1 MVVYIHGWG
10 ANLPFYWHLEW
21 LDHLLARGNAV
32 IFPNYQEG
40 SIDDP
45 WISTPWNLQD
55 GLRLG
60 FRALGRR
67 DLPVVVAGFSVGAT
81 LSFFYAAKARA
92 WGLPRPRAVY
102 SVFPVDPE
110 AIDPLQSLP
119 PLKGSPRVLILVG
132 DRDTTVGR
140 EGADAL
146 WRWLRPLPKALKR
159 YRVIR
164 TTGQLLA
171 DHEAPT
177 NISDPVVRRTFWSP
191 LDTLVARTRPG

>member
-1 MVVYIHGWG
+1 MVYIHGWG
-10 ANLPFYWHLEW
+10 ANLPFYWHLQW

-45 WISTPWNLQD
+45 LISTPWNLQD
-55 GLRLG
+55 GLTLG

-67 DLPVVVAGFSVGAT
+67 DLPVVAAGFSVGAT
-81 LSFFYAAKARA
+81 LAFFYAAKARA
-92 WGLPRPRAVY
+92 WGVPRPRAIY

-119 PLKGSPRVLILVG
+119 PLKGSPQVLILVG

-164 TTGQLLA
+164 STGQLLA

-177 NISDPVVRRTFWSP
+177 NISDPAVRRTFWSP
-191 LDTLVARTRPG
+191 LDTLVARTRPR